1 MIERDWTHD
10 EPPRKIWLQWYD
22 DDGKVAHPEDRTYTT
37 DEERIKPY
45 DICFV
50 RWGKTA
56 MLEIESR
63 AWKARAEAA
72 ESALAVSQAE
82 ARGMNALYDASVK
95 VNETLSKRVAEL
107 EARLAE
113 MEARADR
120 NQGSAD
126 VLDTMEELMFGWEDD
141 D

>member
-1 MIERDWTHD
+1 MKSYTGGHPLESVVADIAKERDAA
-10 EPPRKIWLQWYD
+10 L
-22 DDGKVAHPEDRTYTT
+22 
-37 DEERIKPY
+37 
-45 DICFV
+45 
-50 RWGKTA
+50 
-56 MLEIESR
+56 
-63 AWKARAEAA
+63 ARAEAA